1 VKRFDALDWTTAI
14 GGAET
19 AVKIKRMSKGAYPPK
34 TEVFRPSLRTSIRLS
49 LVIFLM
55 TLTTSVRAES
65 VVESGL
71 ASDSVRKTRLT
82 STQITRLFSDVIDR
96 GEVQDRRGIS
106 AETVWYA
113 NGTFV
118 SQWWKE
124 ASHEGSVKQ
133 EVTGRWRAERD
144 LRCVAFGSGARID
157 WSCAEVWLLEDGRV
171 LSLNPDGSTHGLH
184 RLSPLK
190 R

>member
-1 VKRFDALDWTTAI
+1 MKRFDALDFTTAI

-82 STQITRLFSDVIDR
+82 TGRITALFSNVIDR
-96 GEVQDRRGIS
+96 GEVQDGRGIS
-106 AETVWYA
+106 AETYWYA
-113 NGTFV
+113 DGRFI
-118 SQWWKE
+118 SRWWRGQRIDD
-124 ASHEGSVKQ
+124 APKQ
-133 EVTGRWRAERD
+133 QIRGHWRAERN
-144 LRCVAFGSGARID
+144 LRCVTLSSAKPSD

-171 LSLNPDGSTHGLH
+171 LSLNPDGSAHGLH

-190 R
+190 